1 MAGVLSALPQQSA
14 DLAIVAPESIDD
26 ATAAHSHSPPS
37 AVVGYS
43 KWGSSRILVG
53 AEGGFHAQFSAV
65 EEDSNAEVLELAE
78 AFGS

>member
-1 MAGVLSALPQQSA
+1 MISKSASSA
-14 DLAIVAPESIDD
+14 APVHRLVTR
-26 ATAAHSHSPPS
+26 AF
-37 AVVGYS
+37 GYS
-43 KWGSSRILVG
+43 TMTAHHDDRNASKYGSSRILVG